1 MTLRIDVKDL
11 GEEVCA
17 SLERGEAVEIE
28 RDGRVVAKIEPPKG
42 GLLAVWERWQEMEP
56 LDEEFARDLEMIRK
70 WGNRP
75 VELDEWDS

>member
-28 RDGRVVAKIEPPKG
+28 RDGQVVATIEPPKG
-42 GLLAVWERWQEMEP
+42 GLLAFLEWRKTQEPMDEDWERDMEI
-56 LDEEFARDLEMIRK
+56 ARRMLNE
-70 WGNRP
+70 P
-75 VELDEWDS
+75 VVTEPWE

>member
-42 GLLAVWERWQEMEP
+42 GLLAFLEARKGQEPMDEDWERDMGIARRMLNESVVTEP
-56 LDEEFARDLEMIRK
+56 WE
-70 WGNRP
+70 
-75 VELDEWDS
+75 

>member
-28 RDGRVVAKIEPPKG
+28 CDGRVVAKIEPPKG
-42 GLLAVWERWQEMEP
+42 GLLAFLKAREGKEPMDEDWERDMEI
-56 LDEEFARDLEMIRK
+56 ARQMLNE
-70 WGNRP
+70 P
-75 VELDEWDS
+75 VVTEPWE

>member
-42 GLLAVWERWQEMEP
+42 GLLAFIEARKGQEPMDEDWERDMET
-56 LDEEFARDLEMIRK
+56 ARRMLNESVFTEP
-70 WGNRP
+70 W
-75 VELDEWDS
+75 E

>member
-42 GLLAVWERWQEMEP
+42 GLLAFLEARKGKEP
-56 LDEEFARDLEMIRK
+56 LDEDFERDMEIARQML
-70 WGNRP
+70 N
-75 VELDEWDS
+75 ELVVTPAWE

>member
-1 MTLRIDVKDL
+1 MTLRIDVKEL

-28 RDGRVVAKIEPPKG
+28 RDGKVVAKIEPPKG
-42 GLLAVWERWQEMEP
+42 GLLAFLEARKGQEPMDEDWER
-56 LDEEFARDLEMIRK
+56 DLAKVREWM
-70 WGNRP
+70 NQP

>member
-28 RDGRVVAKIEPPKG
+28 RDGQVVATIEPPKG
-42 GLLAVWERWQEMEP
+42 GLLALWERWQEREP
-56 LDEEFARDLEMIRK
+56 LDEDFAAELAELRK
-70 WGNRP
+70 QANAEAGPAAW
-75 VELDEWDS
+75 E